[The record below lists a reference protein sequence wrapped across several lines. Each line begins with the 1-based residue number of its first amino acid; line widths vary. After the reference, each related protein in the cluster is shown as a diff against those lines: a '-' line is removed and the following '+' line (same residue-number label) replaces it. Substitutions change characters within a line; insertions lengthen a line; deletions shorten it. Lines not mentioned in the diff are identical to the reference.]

1 MKRCIICGNLGDDN
15 STVCEVC
22 GNPYMDLDDD
32 APDRM
37 EAGDDPV
44 TEPEP
49 DISEDWEPEQE
60 APVAEEVEAQ
70 DEISE
75 AEEIEEEPEQ
85 QAIAPKEEP
94 EQQTMAPEE
103 EPEQQAMAPEE
114 EPEQQA
120 MAPEEAPEQ
129 QAVPTLKAKQTVQT
143 ARPRTAGN
151 NGHRMKSGPQIYG
164 QMAGQGA
171 ADQMQPDG
179 MLRRT
184 MNGNDRPAN
193 HHPTAGVRR
202 PIAGQGRPMN
212 GGQGQPM
219 QGRPMNSQGQ
229 PMQGRPMNGQGQP
242 MQGRPMNSQGQPS
255 QGRPMNGQGQP
266 SQGRPMNSQG
276 QPMQGRPMNSQGQPM
291 MQNRPMSAPQYDMPS
306 MGFQNTKIREMS
318 KKSFQSPI
326 FLLVALL
333 QTVYLAGSIAAI
345 FMKQLNFS
353 QVMRLIT
360 GISMPTQ
367 ITGYMDQ
374 LLKLMAKLDT
384 GAVLAN
390 LAIRIPDVLMCLG
403 LWMIVFAARS
413 KKTEMPGVGFTFL
426 KIVVI
431 IGLIKSCVLMLAG
444 LVISVALVV
453 SAWVSG
459 VQTMIVAAVVTL
471 VIMIVL
477 TMFVVMYYFSYLAM
491 LRTFRTNTQKGESY
505 GAASGYVAVV
515 YILMGLFGIIG
526 LLSGIVNGE
535 ISGIV
540 GSAGRIG
547 WMLLMAFW
555 IFGYRSTLGE
565 IED

>member
-44 TEPEP
+44 MEP
-49 DISEDWEPEQE
+49 DIPEDWEPEPE

-75 AEEIEEEPEQ
+75 TEVIE
-85 QAIAPKEEP
+85 EEP
-94 EQQTMAPEE
+94 EQQTMATENA
-103 EPEQQAMAPEE
+103 PEQESMATEKAPEQE
-114 EPEQQA
+114 SR
-120 MAPEEAPEQ
+120 APEEAPEQ
-129 QAVPTLKAKQTVQT
+129 KAMALEEASEQEVVPASKAKQTVQA

-171 ADQMQPDG
+171 PDQMQPDG

-202 PIAGQGRPMN
+202 PVASQGRPAN
-212 GGQGQPM
+212 G
-219 QGRPMNSQGQ
+219 QGQ

-242 MQGRPMNSQGQPS
+242 MQGRPMNGQGQPMQGRPMNGAGQPM

-266 SQGRPMNSQG
+266 
-276 QPMQGRPMNSQGQPM
+276 MQGRPMNDQGQPM
-291 MQNRPMSAPQYDMPS
+291 MQNRPMSAPQYDTPS
-306 MGFQNTKIREMS
+306 MGFRNIKIREMS

-333 QTVYLAGSIAAI
+333 QTVYLAGSIVAI

-390 LAIRIPDVLMCLG
+390 LAIRIPDILMCLG

-413 KKTEMPGVGFTFL
+413 KKAEMPGVGFTFL

-505 GAASGYVAVV
+505 GTASGYVAVV

-555 IFGYRSTLGE
+555 IFGYRNTLGE

>member
-94 EQQTMAPEE
+94 EQGT
-103 EPEQQAMAPEE
+103 
-114 EPEQQA
+114 
-120 MAPEEAPEQ
+120 
-129 QAVPTLKAKQTVQT
+129 VPALKAKQTVQT

-212 GGQGQPM
+212 
-219 QGRPMNSQGQ
+219 SQGQ
-229 PMQGRPMNGQGQP
+229 PSQGRPMNGQGQP
-242 MQGRPMNSQGQPS
+242 MQGRPMN
-255 QGRPMNGQGQP
+255 GQGQP
-266 SQGRPMNSQG
+266 S
-276 QPMQGRPMNSQGQPM
+276 QGRPMNSQGQPM

-306 MGFQNTKIREMS
+306 MGFRNTKIREMS

-374 LLKLMAKLDT
+374 LLRLMAKLDT

-390 LAIRIPDVLMCLG
+390 LAIRIPDILMCLG
-403 LWMIVFAARS
+403 LWIIVFAARS
-413 KKTEMPGVGFTFL
+413 KKEEMPGVGFTFL

>member
-37 EAGDDPV
+37 ETGDDPV
-44 TEPEP
+44 TEPES
-49 DISEDWEPEQE
+49 DSSEDWEPEPE

-85 QAIAPKEEP
+85 QA
-94 EQQTMAPEE
+94 MAPEE
-103 EPEQQAMAPEE
+103 EPEQG
-114 EPEQQA
+114 
-120 MAPEEAPEQ
+120 
-129 QAVPTLKAKQTVQT
+129 AVPALKAKQTEQA

-171 ADQMQPDG
+171 PDQMQPDG

-219 QGRPMNSQGQ
+219 QGRPMNGQGQ

-242 MQGRPMNSQGQPS
+242 S
-255 QGRPMNGQGQP
+255 
-266 SQGRPMNSQG
+266 
-276 QPMQGRPMNSQGQPM
+276 QGRPMNSQGQPM

-306 MGFQNTKIREMS
+306 MGFRSTKIREMS

-390 LAIRIPDVLMCLG
+390 LAIRIPDILMCLG

-413 KKTEMPGVGFTFL
+413 KKAEMPGAGFTIL

-477 TMFVVMYYFSYLAM
+477 TMLVVMYYFSYLAM

-505 GAASGYVAVV
+505 GTASGYVAVV

>member
-75 AEEIEEEPEQ
+75 AEEIEEEPER

-94 EQQTMAPEE
+94 EQQAI
-103 EPEQQAMAPEE
+103 APEE

-171 ADQMQPDG
+171 PDQMQPDG

-202 PIAGQGRPMN
+202 PIASQGRPMN
-212 GGQGQPM
+212 GQGQP
-219 QGRPMNSQGQ
+219 S
-229 PMQGRPMNGQGQP
+229 QGRPMNGQGQP

-266 SQGRPMNSQG
+266 MQGRPMNSQG

-291 MQNRPMSAPQYDMPS
+291 LQNRPMSAPQYDMPS
-306 MGFQNTKIREMS
+306 MGFRNTKIREMS

-390 LAIRIPDVLMCLG
+390 LAIRIPDILMCLG

-477 TMFVVMYYFSYLAM
+477 TMLVVMYYFSYLAM

>member
-114 EPEQQA
+114 EPEQG
-120 MAPEEAPEQ
+120 
-129 QAVPTLKAKQTVQT
+129 AVPDLKAKQTVQT

-202 PIAGQGRPMN
+202 PIASQGRPMNGQGQPGQGRPMN
-212 GGQGQPM
+212 AQGQPS
-219 QGRPMNSQGQ
+219 QGRPMNGQGQ

-242 MQGRPMNSQGQPS
+242 MQGRPMNSQGQP
-255 QGRPMNGQGQP
+255 M
-266 SQGRPMNSQG
+266 QGRPMNSQG
-276 QPMQGRPMNSQGQPM
+276 QPMQGRSMNSQGQPM

-306 MGFQNTKIREMS
+306 MGFRNTKIQEMS

-390 LAIRIPDVLMCLG
+390 LAIRIPDILMCLG

-477 TMFVVMYYFSYLAM
+477 TMLVVMYYFSYLAM

>member
-94 EQQTMAPEE
+94 EQQAIAPEE
-103 EPEQQAMAPEE
+103 EPEQ
-114 EPEQQA
+114 
-120 MAPEEAPEQ
+120 
-129 QAVPTLKAKQTVQT
+129 QTVQT

-171 ADQMQPDG
+171 TDQMQPDG

-212 GGQGQPM
+212 G
-219 QGRPMNSQGQ
+219 
-229 PMQGRPMNGQGQP
+229 
-242 MQGRPMNSQGQPS
+242 
-255 QGRPMNGQGQP
+255 
-266 SQGRPMNSQG
+266 
-276 QPMQGRPMNSQGQPM
+276 QGQPM

-306 MGFQNTKIREMS
+306 MGFRNTKIREMS

-374 LLKLMAKLDT
+374 LLRLMAKLDT

-390 LAIRIPDVLMCLG
+390 LAIRIPDILMCLG
-403 LWMIVFAARS
+403 LWIIVFAARS
-413 KKTEMPGVGFTFL
+413 KKEEMPGVGFTFL

>member
-85 QAIAPKEEP
+85 QAIAPKEET

-114 EPEQQA
+114 EPEQGT
-120 MAPEEAPEQ
+120 
-129 QAVPTLKAKQTVQT
+129 VPALKAKQTVQT

-202 PIAGQGRPMN
+202 PIA
-212 GGQGQPM
+212 
-219 QGRPMNSQGQ
+219 
-229 PMQGRPMNGQGQP
+229 
-242 MQGRPMNSQGQPS
+242 S

-291 MQNRPMSAPQYDMPS
+291 QGRPMNSQGQPSQGRPMNSQGQPMQGRPMNSQGQPMQGRSMNSQGQPMMQNRPMSAPQYDMPS
-306 MGFQNTKIREMS
+306 MGFRNTKIQEMS

-390 LAIRIPDVLMCLG
+390 LAIRIPDILMCLG
-403 LWMIVFAARS
+403 LWIIVFAARS
-413 KKTEMPGVGFTFL
+413 KKEEMPGVGFTFL

>member
-44 TEPEP
+44 TEP
-49 DISEDWEPEQE
+49 DIPEDWEPEPE

-75 AEEIEEEPEQ
+75 AEEIEKEPEQ
-85 QAIAPKEEP
+85 QAIAPKEEPEQQAMAPEEEP

-114 EPEQQA
+114 EPEQG
-120 MAPEEAPEQ
+120 
-129 QAVPTLKAKQTVQT
+129 AVPALKAKQTVQT

-171 ADQMQPDG
+171 PDQMQPDG

-193 HHPTAGVRR
+193 HHPTAGVTR

-219 QGRPMNSQGQ
+219 QGRPMNGQGQ

-242 MQGRPMNSQGQPS
+242 MQGRPMNSQ
-255 QGRPMNGQGQP
+255 R
-266 SQGRPMNSQG
+266 
-276 QPMQGRPMNSQGQPM
+276 QPM
-291 MQNRPMSAPQYDMPS
+291 MQNRPMSAPQYDTPS

-390 LAIRIPDVLMCLG
+390 LTIRIPDILMCLG

-477 TMFVVMYYFSYLAM
+477 TMLVVMYYFSYLAM

>member
-44 TEPEP
+44 TEP
-49 DISEDWEPEQE
+49 DIPEDWEPEPE

-75 AEEIEEEPEQ
+75 AEEIE
-85 QAIAPKEEP
+85 K
-94 EQQTMAPEE
+94 
-103 EPEQQAMAPEE
+103 EPEQQAMAPEQQTMTPE
-114 EPEQQA
+114 IAPEQEA
-120 MAPEEAPEQ
+120 MAPEEASEQ
-129 QAVPTLKAKQTVQT
+129 QAMATEEAPEQEAVPASKAKQTVQA

-171 ADQMQPDG
+171 PDQMQPDG

-184 MNGNDRPAN
+184 MNGNDRPVN

-202 PIAGQGRPMN
+202 PIASQGRPVN
-212 GGQGQPM
+212 SQRQPM

-229 PMQGRPMNGQGQP
+229 PMQSRPMNGAGQPMQGRPMNGQGQP
-242 MQGRPMNSQGQPS
+242 M
-255 QGRPMNGQGQP
+255 
-266 SQGRPMNSQG
+266 QGRPMNSQG

-291 MQNRPMSAPQYDMPS
+291 MQNRPMSAPQYDTPS
-306 MGFQNTKIREMS
+306 MGFRNTKIREMS

-390 LAIRIPDVLMCLG
+390 LAIRIPDILMCLG

-477 TMFVVMYYFSYLAM
+477 TMLVVMYYFSYLAM

>member
-114 EPEQQA
+114 EPEQGT
-120 MAPEEAPEQ
+120 
-129 QAVPTLKAKQTVQT
+129 VPALKAKQTVQT
-143 ARPRTAGN
+143 ARSRTAGN

-202 PIAGQGRPMN
+202 PIASQGRPMN
-212 GGQGQPM
+212 GQGQPSQGRPMNGQGQPM

-242 MQGRPMNSQGQPS
+242 MQGRPMNSQGQP
-255 QGRPMNGQGQP
+255 
-266 SQGRPMNSQG
+266 
-276 QPMQGRPMNSQGQPM
+276 MQGRPMNSQGQLM
-291 MQNRPMSAPQYDMPS
+291 LQNRPMSAPQYDMPS
-306 MGFQNTKIREMS
+306 MGFRNTKIREMS

-384 GAVLAN
+384 GAALAN
-390 LAIRIPDVLMCLG
+390 LAIRIPDILMCLG

-477 TMFVVMYYFSYLAM
+477 TMLVVMYYFSYLAM

>member
-44 TEPEP
+44 MEP
-49 DISEDWEPEQE
+49 DIPEDWEPEPE

-75 AEEIEEEPEQ
+75 TEVIEEEPEQ
-85 QAIAPKEEP
+85 E
-94 EQQTMAPEE
+94 TMAPEKA
-103 EPEQQAMAPEE
+103 PEQE
-114 EPEQQA
+114 A
-120 MAPEEAPEQ
+120 MAPEEAPDQKAMALEEASEQ
-129 QAVPTLKAKQTVQT
+129 EVVPASQAKQTVQA

-171 ADQMQPDG
+171 PDQMQPDG

-202 PIAGQGRPMN
+202 PVASQGRPAN
-212 GGQGQPM
+212 GQGQPM
-219 QGRPMNSQGQ
+219 QGRPMNGQGQPIQGRPMNGAGQ

-242 MQGRPMNSQGQPS
+242 MQGRPMNG
-255 QGRPMNGQGQP
+255 
-266 SQGRPMNSQG
+266 
-276 QPMQGRPMNSQGQPM
+276 QGQPM
-291 MQNRPMSAPQYDMPS
+291 MQNRPMSASQYDTPS
-306 MGFQNTKIREMS
+306 MGFRNTKIREMS

-390 LAIRIPDVLMCLG
+390 LAIRIPDILMCLG

-413 KKTEMPGVGFTFL
+413 KKAVMPGVGFTFL

-505 GAASGYVAVV
+505 GTASGYVAVV

-540 GSAGRIG
+540 GSAGQIG

-555 IFGYRSTLGE
+555 IFGYRNTLGE

>member
-94 EQQTMAPEE
+94 EQQAIAPKEEPEQQTMAPEE
-103 EPEQQAMAPEE
+103 EPEQQAMVPEE
-114 EPEQQA
+114 EPEQG
-120 MAPEEAPEQ
+120 
-129 QAVPTLKAKQTVQT
+129 AVPALKAKQTVQT

-171 ADQMQPDG
+171 PDQMQQDG

-202 PIAGQGRPMN
+202 PIAGQS
-212 GGQGQPM
+212 
-219 QGRPMNSQGQ
+219 RPMNSQGQ

-242 MQGRPMNSQGQPS
+242 MQGRPMNGQGQPM
-255 QGRPMNGQGQP
+255 QGRPMNSQGQP
-266 SQGRPMNSQG
+266 MQGRPMNSQGQPMQGRPMNSQG

-306 MGFQNTKIREMS
+306 MGFRNTKIQEMS

-390 LAIRIPDVLMCLG
+390 LAIRIPDILMCLG

-453 SAWVSG
+453 SAWVS
-459 VQTMIVAAVVTL
+459 L

-477 TMFVVMYYFSYLAM
+477 TMLVVMYYFSYLAM

>member
-44 TEPEP
+44 TEPGP

-75 AEEIEEEPEQ
+75 AEEIEEEPER

-94 EQQTMAPEE
+94 EQQAI
-103 EPEQQAMAPEE
+103 APEE

-171 ADQMQPDG
+171 TDQMQPDG

-202 PIAGQGRPMN
+202 PIASQGRPMN
-212 GGQGQPM
+212 GQGQP
-219 QGRPMNSQGQ
+219 S
-229 PMQGRPMNGQGQP
+229 QGRPMNGQGQP
-242 MQGRPMNSQGQPS
+242 MQGRPMNSQGQP
-255 QGRPMNGQGQP
+255 ML
-266 SQGRPMNSQG
+266 
-276 QPMQGRPMNSQGQPM
+276 
-291 MQNRPMSAPQYDMPS
+291 QNRPMSAPQYDMPS
-306 MGFQNTKIREMS
+306 MGFRNTKIREMS

-374 LLKLMAKLDT
+374 LLRLMAKLDT

-390 LAIRIPDVLMCLG
+390 LAIRIPDILMCLG
-403 LWMIVFAARS
+403 LWIIVFAARS
-413 KKTEMPGVGFTFL
+413 KKEEMPGVGFTFL

>member
-114 EPEQQA
+114 EPEQGT
-120 MAPEEAPEQ
+120 
-129 QAVPTLKAKQTVQT
+129 VPALKAKQTVQT

-171 ADQMQPDG
+171 TDQMQPDG

-212 GGQGQPM
+212 GQGQPM
-219 QGRPMNSQGQ
+219 QGRLMNSQGQPSQGRPMNGQGQ

-242 MQGRPMNSQGQPS
+242 MQGRPMNGQGQPM

-266 SQGRPMNSQG
+266 S
-276 QPMQGRPMNSQGQPM
+276 QGRPMNSQGQPM

-306 MGFQNTKIREMS
+306 MGFRNTKIQEMS

-444 LVISVALVV
+444 LIISVALVV

-477 TMFVVMYYFSYLAM
+477 TMLVVMYYFSYLAM

>member
-85 QAIAPKEEP
+85 QA
-94 EQQTMAPEE
+94 MAPEE
-103 EPEQQAMAPEE
+103 EPEQGT
-114 EPEQQA
+114 
-120 MAPEEAPEQ
+120 
-129 QAVPTLKAKQTVQT
+129 VPALKAKQTVQT
-143 ARPRTAGN
+143 ARSRTAGN

-202 PIAGQGRPMN
+202 PIASQGRPMN
-212 GGQGQPM
+212 GQGQPSQGRPMNGQGQPM

-229 PMQGRPMNGQGQP
+229 PMQGRPMN
-242 MQGRPMNSQGQPS
+242 
-255 QGRPMNGQGQP
+255 
-266 SQGRPMNSQG
+266 SQG
-276 QPMQGRPMNSQGQPM
+276 QPML
-291 MQNRPMSAPQYDMPS
+291 QNRPMSAPQYDMPS
-306 MGFQNTKIREMS
+306 MGFRNTKIREMS

-390 LAIRIPDVLMCLG
+390 LAIRIPDILMCLG

-413 KKTEMPGVGFTFL
+413 KMTEMPGVGFTFL

-477 TMFVVMYYFSYLAM
+477 TMLVVMYYFSYLAM

-555 IFGYRSTLGE
+555 IFSYRSTLGE

>member
-49 DISEDWEPEQE
+49 DISEDWEPEPE

-85 QAIAPKEEP
+85 QTI
-94 EQQTMAPEE
+94 APEE
-103 EPEQQAMAPEE
+103 EPEQQAMASEE
-114 EPEQQA
+114 APEQQT

-129 QAVPTLKAKQTVQT
+129 GAVSALKANQTVQV

-171 ADQMQPDG
+171 PDQMQPDG

-202 PIAGQGRPMN
+202 PIAGQGRPTNGQGQPMQGRPMN
-212 GGQGQPM
+212 GQGQPSQGRPMNGAGQPMQGRPMNGQGQPM

-242 MQGRPMNSQGQPS
+242 M
-255 QGRPMNGQGQP
+255 
-266 SQGRPMNSQG
+266 
-276 QPMQGRPMNSQGQPM
+276 
-291 MQNRPMSAPQYDMPS
+291 MQNRPMSAPQYDTPS
-306 MGFQNTKIREMS
+306 MGFRNTKIREMS
-318 KKSFQSPI
+318 KKSFRSPI

-390 LAIRIPDVLMCLG
+390 LAIRIPDILMCVG

-477 TMFVVMYYFSYLAM
+477 TMLVVMYYFSYLAM

>member
-75 AEEIEEEPEQ
+75 AEEIEEEPER

-94 EQQTMAPEE
+94 EQQAI
-103 EPEQQAMAPEE
+103 APEE

-171 ADQMQPDG
+171 TDQMQPDG

-202 PIAGQGRPMN
+202 PIA
-212 GGQGQPM
+212 
-219 QGRPMNSQGQ
+219 
-229 PMQGRPMNGQGQP
+229 
-242 MQGRPMNSQGQPS
+242 S
-255 QGRPMNGQGQP
+255 QGRPMNC
-266 SQGRPMNSQG
+266 
-276 QPMQGRPMNSQGQPM
+276 QGQPM

-306 MGFQNTKIREMS
+306 MGFRNTKIREMS

-390 LAIRIPDVLMCLG
+390 LAIRIPDILMCLG

-477 TMFVVMYYFSYLAM
+477 TMFVVMYYFNYLAM

>member
-44 TEPEP
+44 TEP
-49 DISEDWEPEQE
+49 DIPEDWEPEPE

-75 AEEIEEEPEQ
+75 TEVIE
-85 QAIAPKEEP
+85 EEP
-94 EQQTMAPEE
+94 EQQTMATEKA
-103 EPEQQAMAPEE
+103 PEQESMATEKAPEQE
-114 EPEQQA
+114 SI
-120 MAPEEAPEQ
+120 APEEAPEQ
-129 QAVPTLKAKQTVQT
+129 ESMALEEASEQEVVPASKAKQTVQA

-171 ADQMQPDG
+171 PDQMQPDG

-242 MQGRPMNSQGQPS
+242 MQGRPT
-255 QGRPMNGQGQP
+255 NG
-266 SQGRPMNSQG
+266 QG
-276 QPMQGRPMNSQGQPM
+276 QPMQGRPMNGQGQPM
-291 MQNRPMSAPQYDMPS
+291 MQNRPMSAPQYDTPS
-306 MGFQNTKIREMS
+306 MGFRNTKIREMS

-390 LAIRIPDVLMCLG
+390 LAIRIPDILMCLG

-477 TMFVVMYYFSYLAM
+477 TMLVVMYYFSYLAM

>member
-94 EQQTMAPEE
+94 EQQ
-103 EPEQQAMAPEE
+103 
-114 EPEQQA
+114 A

-129 QAVPTLKAKQTVQT
+129 GAVPDLKAKQTVQT

-184 MNGNDRPAN
+184 MNSNDRPAN

-202 PIAGQGRPMN
+202 PIASQGRLMNGQGQPSQGRPMN
-212 GGQGQPM
+212 GQGQPS
-219 QGRPMNSQGQ
+219 QGRPMNGQGQ
-229 PMQGRPMNGQGQP
+229 LSQGRPMNGQGQP
-242 MQGRPMNSQGQPS
+242 MQGRPMNSQGQP
-255 QGRPMNGQGQP
+255 M
-266 SQGRPMNSQG
+266 QGRPMNSQG

-306 MGFQNTKIREMS
+306 MGFRNTKIQEMS

>member
-44 TEPEP
+44 TEP

-103 EPEQQAMAPEE
+103 EPEQQAMVPEE
-114 EPEQQA
+114 EPEQG
-120 MAPEEAPEQ
+120 
-129 QAVPTLKAKQTVQT
+129 AVPALKAKQTVQT

-171 ADQMQPDG
+171 PDQMQQDG

-202 PIAGQGRPMN
+202 PIAGQ
-212 GGQGQPM
+212 
-219 QGRPMNSQGQ
+219 S
-229 PMQGRPMNGQGQP
+229 
-242 MQGRPMNSQGQPS
+242 
-255 QGRPMNGQGQP
+255 
-266 SQGRPMNSQG
+266 RPMNSQG

-306 MGFQNTKIREMS
+306 MGFRNTKIQEMS

-374 LLKLMAKLDT
+374 LLKLNLSYQNHYMITFHLKLMAKLDT

-390 LAIRIPDVLMCLG
+390 LAIRIPDILMCLG

-477 TMFVVMYYFSYLAM
+477 TMLVVMYYFSYLAM

>member
-114 EPEQQA
+114 EPEQGT
-120 MAPEEAPEQ
+120 
-129 QAVPTLKAKQTVQT
+129 VPALKAKQTVQT

-171 ADQMQPDG
+171 TDQMQPDG

-212 GGQGQPM
+212 GQGQPM
-219 QGRPMNSQGQ
+219 QGRPMNSL
-229 PMQGRPMNGQGQP
+229 
-242 MQGRPMNSQGQPS
+242 GQPS
-255 QGRPMNGQGQP
+255 
-266 SQGRPMNSQG
+266 
-276 QPMQGRPMNSQGQPM
+276 QGRPMNSQGQPM

-306 MGFQNTKIREMS
+306 MGFRNTKIQEMS

-390 LAIRIPDVLMCLG
+390 LAIRIPDILMCLG

-477 TMFVVMYYFSYLAM
+477 TMLVVMYYFSYLAM

>member
-94 EQQTMAPEE
+94 EQQ
-103 EPEQQAMAPEE
+103 AMAPEE
-114 EPEQQA
+114 EPEQGT
-120 MAPEEAPEQ
+120 
-129 QAVPTLKAKQTVQT
+129 VPALKAKQTVQT

-202 PIAGQGRPMN
+202 PIA
-212 GGQGQPM
+212 
-219 QGRPMNSQGQ
+219 S
-229 PMQGRPMNGQGQP
+229 
-242 MQGRPMNSQGQPS
+242 QGRPMNSQGQPS
-255 QGRPMNGQGQP
+255 QGRPMNSQGQP
-266 SQGRPMNSQG
+266 MMQNRPMNSQGQLMQGRPMNSQG
-276 QPMQGRPMNSQGQPM
+276 QPMQGRSMNSQGQPM

-306 MGFQNTKIREMS
+306 MGFRNTKIREMS

-384 GAVLAN
+384 GAALAN
-390 LAIRIPDVLMCLG
+390 LAIRIPDILMCLG

-413 KKTEMPGVGFTFL
+413 KMTEMPGVGFTFL

-431 IGLIKSCVLMLAG
+431 IGLIKSYVLMLAG

-477 TMFVVMYYFSYLAM
+477 TMLVVMYYFSYLAM

>member
-75 AEEIEEEPEQ
+75 AEKI
-85 QAIAPKEEP
+85 
-94 EQQTMAPEE
+94 EE

-114 EPEQQA
+114 EPEQGT
-120 MAPEEAPEQ
+120 
-129 QAVPTLKAKQTVQT
+129 VPALKAKQTVQT

-202 PIAGQGRPMN
+202 PIA
-212 GGQGQPM
+212 
-219 QGRPMNSQGQ
+219 S
-229 PMQGRPMNGQGQP
+229 QGRPMNGQGQP
-242 MQGRPMNSQGQPS
+242 MQGRLMNSQGQPS
-255 QGRPMNGQGQP
+255 
-266 SQGRPMNSQG
+266 
-276 QPMQGRPMNSQGQPM
+276 QGRPMNSQGQPM

-306 MGFQNTKIREMS
+306 MGFRNTKIQEMS

-390 LAIRIPDVLMCLG
+390 LAIRIPDILMCLG

-444 LVISVALVV
+444 LIISVALVV

-477 TMFVVMYYFSYLAM
+477 TMLVVMYYFSYLAM

>member
-44 TEPEP
+44 TEP

-94 EQQTMAPEE
+94 EQQ
-103 EPEQQAMAPEE
+103 AMAPEE
-114 EPEQQA
+114 EPEQG
-120 MAPEEAPEQ
+120 
-129 QAVPTLKAKQTVQT
+129 AVPDLKAKQTVQT

-184 MNGNDRPAN
+184 MNSNDRPAN

-202 PIAGQGRPMN
+202 PIASQGRPMN
-212 GGQGQPM
+212 GQGQPSQGRPMNGQGQLSQGRPMNGQGQPM

-229 PMQGRPMNGQGQP
+229 PMQGRPMNSQGQP
-242 MQGRPMNSQGQPS
+242 MQGRSMNSQGQPS
-255 QGRPMNGQGQP
+255 
-266 SQGRPMNSQG
+266 
-276 QPMQGRPMNSQGQPM
+276 QGRPMNSQGQPM
-291 MQNRPMSAPQYDMPS
+291 MQNRPMSAPQYAMPS
-306 MGFQNTKIREMS
+306 MGFRNTKIQEMS

-390 LAIRIPDVLMCLG
+390 LAIRIPDILMCLG

-477 TMFVVMYYFSYLAM
+477 TMLVVMYYFSYLAM

>member
-44 TEPEP
+44 MEP
-49 DISEDWEPEQE
+49 DIPEDWEPEPE

-75 AEEIEEEPEQ
+75 TEVIEEEPEQ
-85 QAIAPKEEP
+85 QTIAPEIAP
-94 EQQTMAPEE
+94 EQE
-103 EPEQQAMAPEE
+103 
-114 EPEQQA
+114 A

-129 QAVPTLKAKQTVQT
+129 KAMAPEEAPEQKAMALEEASEQEVVPASKAKQTVQA

-171 ADQMQPDG
+171 PDQMQPDG

-202 PIAGQGRPMN
+202 PVASQGRPAN
-212 GGQGQPM
+212 G
-219 QGRPMNSQGQ
+219 QGQ

-242 MQGRPMNSQGQPS
+242 MQGRPMNGQGQPMQGRPMNGAGQPM

-266 SQGRPMNSQG
+266 
-276 QPMQGRPMNSQGQPM
+276 MQGRPMNDQGQPM
-291 MQNRPMSAPQYDMPS
+291 MQNRPMSAPQYDTPS
-306 MGFQNTKIREMS
+306 MGFRNTKIREMS

-333 QTVYLAGSIAAI
+333 QTVYLAGSIVAI

-390 LAIRIPDVLMCLG
+390 LAIRIPDILMCLG

-413 KKTEMPGVGFTFL
+413 KKAEMPGVGFTFL

-505 GAASGYVAVV
+505 GTASGYVAVV

-555 IFGYRSTLGE
+555 IFGYRNTLGE

>member
-44 TEPEP
+44 TEP
-49 DISEDWEPEQE
+49 DIPEDWEPEPE

-70 DEISE
+70 DEISA

-85 QAIAPKEEP
+85 QTI
-94 EQQTMAPEE
+94 APEE
-103 EPEQQAMAPEE
+103 EPEQQAMASEE
-114 EPEQQA
+114 APEQQT

-129 QAVPTLKAKQTVQT
+129 GAVSALKANQTVQV

-171 ADQMQPDG
+171 PDQMQPDG

-202 PIAGQGRPMN
+202 PIAGQGRPTNGQGQPMQGRPMN
-212 GGQGQPM
+212 GQGQPSQGRPMNGAGQPMQGRPMNGQGQPM

-242 MQGRPMNSQGQPS
+242 M
-255 QGRPMNGQGQP
+255 
-266 SQGRPMNSQG
+266 
-276 QPMQGRPMNSQGQPM
+276 
-291 MQNRPMSAPQYDMPS
+291 MQNRPMSAPQYDTPS
-306 MGFQNTKIREMS
+306 MGFRNTKIREMS
-318 KKSFQSPI
+318 KKSFRSPI

-390 LAIRIPDVLMCLG
+390 LAIRIPDILMCVG

-477 TMFVVMYYFSYLAM
+477 TMLVVMYYFSYLAM

>member
-44 TEPEP
+44 MEP
-49 DISEDWEPEQE
+49 DIPEDWEPEPE

-75 AEEIEEEPEQ
+75 TEVIEEEPEQ
-85 QAIAPKEEP
+85 QTIAPEKVP
-94 EQQTMAPEE
+94 EQE
-103 EPEQQAMAPEE
+103 
-114 EPEQQA
+114 A

-129 QAVPTLKAKQTVQT
+129 KAMALEEASEQEVVPASKAKQTVQA

-171 ADQMQPDG
+171 PDQMQPDG

-202 PIAGQGRPMN
+202 PVASQGRPAN
-212 GGQGQPM
+212 GQGQPM
-219 QGRPMNSQGQ
+219 QGRPMNGAGQ

-242 MQGRPMNSQGQPS
+242 MQGRPMND
-255 QGRPMNGQGQP
+255 
-266 SQGRPMNSQG
+266 
-276 QPMQGRPMNSQGQPM
+276 QGQPM
-291 MQNRPMSAPQYDMPS
+291 MQNRPMSAPQYDTPS
-306 MGFQNTKIREMS
+306 MGFRNIKIREMS

-333 QTVYLAGSIAAI
+333 QTVYLAGSIVAI

-390 LAIRIPDVLMCLG
+390 LAIRIPDILMCLG

-413 KKTEMPGVGFTFL
+413 KKAEMPGVGLTFL

-505 GAASGYVAVV
+505 GTASGYVAVV

-555 IFGYRSTLGE
+555 IFGYRNTLGE

>member
-114 EPEQQA
+114 EPEQG
-120 MAPEEAPEQ
+120 
-129 QAVPTLKAKQTVQT
+129 AVPDLKAKQTVQT

-202 PIAGQGRPMN
+202 PIASQGRPMNGQGQPGQGRPMN
-212 GGQGQPM
+212 AQGQPS
-219 QGRPMNSQGQ
+219 QGRPMNGQGQ

-242 MQGRPMNSQGQPS
+242 MQGRPMNSQGQP
-255 QGRPMNGQGQP
+255 M
-266 SQGRPMNSQG
+266 QGRPMNSQG
-276 QPMQGRPMNSQGQPM
+276 QPMQSRSMNSQGQPM

-306 MGFQNTKIREMS
+306 MGFRNTKIQEMS

-390 LAIRIPDVLMCLG
+390 LAIRIPDILMCLG

-477 TMFVVMYYFSYLAM
+477 TMLVVMYYFSYLAM
-491 LRTFRTNTQKGESY
+491 LHTFRTNTQKGESY

>member
-94 EQQTMAPEE
+94 EQQAMAPEE

-114 EPEQQA
+114 EPEQG
-120 MAPEEAPEQ
+120 
-129 QAVPTLKAKQTVQT
+129 AVPALKAKQTVQT

-171 ADQMQPDG
+171 PDQMQPDG

-202 PIAGQGRPMN
+202 PIASQGRPMN
-212 GGQGQPM
+212 GQGQPSQGRPMNSQGQPM

-242 MQGRPMNSQGQPS
+242 MQGRPMNSQGQP
-255 QGRPMNGQGQP
+255 M
-266 SQGRPMNSQG
+266 QGRPMNSQG
-276 QPMQGRPMNSQGQPM
+276 QPMQGRSMNSQGQPM

-306 MGFQNTKIREMS
+306 MGFRNTKIREMS

-390 LAIRIPDVLMCLG
+390 LAIRITDILMCLG

-444 LVISVALVV
+444 LIISVALVV

-477 TMFVVMYYFSYLAM
+477 TMLVVMYYFSYLAM

>member
-85 QAIAPKEEP
+85 QAIAPEEEP
-94 EQQTMAPEE
+94 EQQT
-103 EPEQQAMAPEE
+103 
-114 EPEQQA
+114 
-120 MAPEEAPEQ
+120 
-129 QAVPTLKAKQTVQT
+129 VQT
-143 ARPRTAGN
+143 ARSRTAGN

-202 PIAGQGRPMN
+202 PIASQGRPMN
-212 GGQGQPM
+212 GQGQPM

-242 MQGRPMNSQGQPS
+242 M
-255 QGRPMNGQGQP
+255 
-266 SQGRPMNSQG
+266 
-276 QPMQGRPMNSQGQPM
+276 

-306 MGFQNTKIREMS
+306 MGFRNTKIREMS

-390 LAIRIPDVLMCLG
+390 LAIRIPDILMCLG

-444 LVISVALVV
+444 LIISVALVV

-477 TMFVVMYYFSYLAM
+477 TMLVVMYYFSYLAM

-540 GSAGRIG
+540 GLAGRIG

>member
-44 TEPEP
+44 TEP
-49 DISEDWEPEQE
+49 DIPEDWEPEPE

-85 QAIAPKEEP
+85 QTI
-94 EQQTMAPEE
+94 APEE
-103 EPEQQAMAPEE
+103 EPEQQAMAPEKV
-114 EPEQQA
+114 PEQQA
-120 MAPEEAPEQ
+120 MAPEEASEQ
-129 QAVPTLKAKQTVQT
+129 QAMATEEAPEQEAVPASKAKQTVQA

-171 ADQMQPDG
+171 PDQMQPDG

-242 MQGRPMNSQGQPS
+242 MQGRPT
-255 QGRPMNGQGQP
+255 NG
-266 SQGRPMNSQG
+266 QG
-276 QPMQGRPMNSQGQPM
+276 QPMQGRPMNGQGQPM
-291 MQNRPMSAPQYDMPS
+291 MQNRPMSAPQYDTPS
-306 MGFQNTKIREMS
+306 MGFRNTKIREMS

-390 LAIRIPDVLMCLG
+390 LAIRIPDILMCLG

-477 TMFVVMYYFSYLAM
+477 TMLVVMYYFSYLAM

>member
-44 TEPEP
+44 TEP
-49 DISEDWEPEQE
+49 DIPEDWEPEPE
-60 APVAEEVEAQ
+60 APVAEEVDAQ

-85 QAIAPKEEP
+85 QTMAPKE
-94 EQQTMAPEE
+94 A
-103 EPEQQAMAPEE
+103 PEQQAMASEE
-114 EPEQQA
+114 APEQQA
-120 MAPEEAPEQ
+120 IAPEEAPEQ
-129 QAVPTLKAKQTVQT
+129 EAVPASKAKQTVQA

-171 ADQMQPDG
+171 PDQMQPDG

-202 PIAGQGRPMN
+202 PIASQGRPMN
-212 GGQGQPM
+212 GTGQPM
-219 QGRPMNSQGQ
+219 QSRPMNGAGQPMQDRPMNSQGQ

-242 MQGRPMNSQGQPS
+242 MQGRPMSG
-255 QGRPMNGQGQP
+255 
-266 SQGRPMNSQG
+266 QG
-276 QPMQGRPMNSQGQPM
+276 QPMQGRPMNGQGQPM

-306 MGFQNTKIREMS
+306 MGFRNTKIREMS
-318 KKSFQSPI
+318 KKSFRSPI

-333 QTVYLAGSIAAI
+333 QTVYLVGSIAAI

-353 QVMRLIT
+353 QVMRLIA

-384 GAVLAN
+384 GAVMAN
-390 LAIRIPDVLMCLG
+390 LAIRIPDILMCLG

-413 KKTEMPGVGFTFL
+413 KKAEMPGVGFTFL

-477 TMFVVMYYFSYLAM
+477 TMLVVMYYFSYLAM
-491 LRTFRTNTQKGESY
+491 LHTFRTNTQKGESY
-505 GAASGYVAVV
+505 GTASGYVAVV
-515 YILMGLFGIIG
+515 YIFMGLFGIIG

>member
-44 TEPEP
+44 MEP
-49 DISEDWEPEQE
+49 DIPEDWEPEPE

-75 AEEIEEEPEQ
+75 TEVIEEEPEQ
-85 QAIAPKEEP
+85 QTIAPEKAP
-94 EQQTMAPEE
+94 EQE
-103 EPEQQAMAPEE
+103 
-114 EPEQQA
+114 A

-129 QAVPTLKAKQTVQT
+129 KAMAPEEAPEQKAMALEEASEQEVVPASKAKQTVQA

-171 ADQMQPDG
+171 PDQMQPDG

-202 PIAGQGRPMN
+202 PVASQGRPAN
-212 GGQGQPM
+212 G
-219 QGRPMNSQGQ
+219 QGQ

-242 MQGRPMNSQGQPS
+242 MQGRPMNGQGQPMQGRPMNGAGQPM

-266 SQGRPMNSQG
+266 
-276 QPMQGRPMNSQGQPM
+276 MQGRPMNDQGQPM
-291 MQNRPMSAPQYDMPS
+291 MQNRPMSAPQYDTPS
-306 MGFQNTKIREMS
+306 MGFRNIKIREMS

-333 QTVYLAGSIAAI
+333 QTVYLAGSIVAI

-390 LAIRIPDVLMCLG
+390 LAIRIPDILMCLG

-413 KKTEMPGVGFTFL
+413 KKAEMPGVGFTFL

-505 GAASGYVAVV
+505 GTASGYVAVV

-555 IFGYRSTLGE
+555 IFGYRNTLGE

>member
-94 EQQTMAPEE
+94 EQQAIAPEE

-114 EPEQQA
+114 EPEQGT
-120 MAPEEAPEQ
+120 
-129 QAVPTLKAKQTVQT
+129 VPALKAKQTVQT
-143 ARPRTAGN
+143 ARSRTAGN

-202 PIAGQGRPMN
+202 PIASQGRPMN
-212 GGQGQPM
+212 GQGQPSQGRPMNGQGQPM

-242 MQGRPMNSQGQPS
+242 MQGRPMNSQGQPM
-255 QGRPMNGQGQP
+255 QGRPMNG
-266 SQGRPMNSQG
+266 
-276 QPMQGRPMNSQGQPM
+276 QGQPM

-306 MGFQNTKIREMS
+306 MGFRNTKIREMS

-390 LAIRIPDVLMCLG
+390 LAIRIPDILMCLG

-444 LVISVALVV
+444 LIISVALVV

-477 TMFVVMYYFSYLAM
+477 TMLVVMYYFSYLAM

>member
-85 QAIAPKEEP
+85 QAIAPKEET
-94 EQQTMAPEE
+94 EQ
-103 EPEQQAMAPEE
+103 
-114 EPEQQA
+114 
-120 MAPEEAPEQ
+120 
-129 QAVPTLKAKQTVQT
+129 QTVQT

-171 ADQMQPDG
+171 TDQMQPDG

-202 PIAGQGRPMN
+202 PIASQGRPMN
-212 GGQGQPM
+212 GQGQPM

-229 PMQGRPMNGQGQP
+229 PMQGRPM
-242 MQGRPMNSQGQPS
+242 S
-255 QGRPMNGQGQP
+255 
-266 SQGRPMNSQG
+266 SQG

-306 MGFQNTKIREMS
+306 IGFRNTKIREMS

-390 LAIRIPDVLMCLG
+390 LAIRIPDILMCLG

-477 TMFVVMYYFSYLAM
+477 TMLVVMYYFSYLAM

>member
-1 MKRCIICGNLGDDN
+1 MKRPSAGGK
-15 STVCEVC
+15 
-22 GNPYMDLDDD
+22 GNPW
-32 APDRM
+32 RCF
-37 EAGDDPV
+37 
-44 TEPEP
+44 
-49 DISEDWEPEQE
+49 
-60 APVAEEVEAQ
+60 
-70 DEISE
+70 
-75 AEEIEEEPEQ
+75 
-85 QAIAPKEEP
+85 
-94 EQQTMAPEE
+94 
-103 EPEQQAMAPEE
+103 
-114 EPEQQA
+114 
-120 MAPEEAPEQ
+120 
-129 QAVPTLKAKQTVQT
+129 
-143 ARPRTAGN
+143 ARWGVGTFLLSAAHTAGLY
-151 NGHRMKSGPQIYG
+151 GPWG
-164 QMAGQGA
+164 VAAVAAAGGRVQGA
-171 ADQMQPDG
+171 W
-179 MLRRT
+179 
-184 MNGNDRPAN
+184 
-193 HHPTAGVRR
+193 
-202 PIAGQGRPMN
+202 
-212 GGQGQPM
+212 
-219 QGRPMNSQGQ
+219 
-229 PMQGRPMNGQGQP
+229 
-242 MQGRPMNSQGQPS
+242 
-255 QGRPMNGQGQP
+255 
-266 SQGRPMNSQG
+266 
-276 QPMQGRPMNSQGQPM
+276 
-291 MQNRPMSAPQYDMPS
+291 
-306 MGFQNTKIREMS
+306 
-318 KKSFQSPI
+318 
-326 FLLVALL
+326 ALL
-333 QTVYLAGSIAAI
+333 GAVAGALVFFNFQTGLRFAASAVLAFAVNLAFCDTALYKRREYTPLLAAVSLFAVQTVYLAGSIVAI

-390 LAIRIPDVLMCLG
+390 LAIRIPDILMCLG

-413 KKTEMPGVGFTFL
+413 KKAEMPGVGFTFL

-505 GAASGYVAVV
+505 GTASGYVAVV

-555 IFGYRSTLGE
+555 IFGYRNTLGE

>member
-85 QAIAPKEEP
+85 QAMAPK
-94 EQQTMAPEE
+94 E

-114 EPEQQA
+114 EPEQGT
-120 MAPEEAPEQ
+120 
-129 QAVPTLKAKQTVQT
+129 VPALKAKQTVQT

-171 ADQMQPDG
+171 PDQMQPDG

-242 MQGRPMNSQGQPS
+242 MQGRPMN
-255 QGRPMNGQGQP
+255 GQGQP

-306 MGFQNTKIREMS
+306 MGFRNTKIQEMS

-390 LAIRIPDVLMCLG
+390 LAIRIPDILMCLG

-477 TMFVVMYYFSYLAM
+477 TMLVVMYYFSYLAM

>member
-44 TEPEP
+44 TELEP
-49 DISEDWEPEQE
+49 DISEDWEPEPE
-60 APVAEEVEAQ
+60 TPVAEEVEAQ

-85 QAIAPKEEP
+85 QTI
-94 EQQTMAPEE
+94 APEE
-103 EPEQQAMAPEE
+103 EPEQQAMAPEKA
-114 EPEQQA
+114 PEQQA
-120 MAPEEAPEQ
+120 MAPEEEPEQ
-129 QAVPTLKAKQTVQT
+129 KAVPASKAKQTVQA

-171 ADQMQPDG
+171 PDQMQPDG

-229 PMQGRPMNGQGQP
+229 PMQGRPMNGAGQPMQGRPVNGQGQP
-242 MQGRPMNSQGQPS
+242 MQGRPMNG
-255 QGRPMNGQGQP
+255 
-266 SQGRPMNSQG
+266 QG
-276 QPMQGRPMNSQGQPM
+276 QPMQGRPMNGQGQPM
-291 MQNRPMSAPQYDMPS
+291 MQNRPMSAPQYDMSS
-306 MGFQNTKIREMS
+306 MGFRNTKIREMS
-318 KKSFQSPI
+318 KKSFRSPI

-333 QTVYLAGSIAAI
+333 QTVYLVGSIAAI

-353 QVMRLIT
+353 QVMRLIA

-384 GAVLAN
+384 GAVMAN
-390 LAIRIPDVLMCLG
+390 LAIRIPDILMCLG

-413 KKTEMPGVGFTFL
+413 KKAEMPGVGFTFL

>member
-44 TEPEP
+44 MEP
-49 DISEDWEPEQE
+49 DIPEDWEPEPE

-75 AEEIEEEPEQ
+75 TEVIEEEPEQ
-85 QAIAPKEEP
+85 QTIAPEKAP
-94 EQQTMAPEE
+94 EQE
-103 EPEQQAMAPEE
+103 
-114 EPEQQA
+114 A

-129 QAVPTLKAKQTVQT
+129 KAMALEEASEQEVVPASKAKQTVQA

-171 ADQMQPDG
+171 PDQMQPDG

-202 PIAGQGRPMN
+202 PVASQGRPAN
-212 GGQGQPM
+212 G
-219 QGRPMNSQGQ
+219 QGQ

-242 MQGRPMNSQGQPS
+242 MQGRPMNGQGQPMQGRPMNGAGQPM

-266 SQGRPMNSQG
+266 
-276 QPMQGRPMNSQGQPM
+276 MQGRPMNGQGQPM
-291 MQNRPMSAPQYDMPS
+291 MQNRPMSAPQYDTPS
-306 MGFQNTKIREMS
+306 MGFRNIKIREMS

-333 QTVYLAGSIAAI
+333 QTVYLAGSIVAI

-390 LAIRIPDVLMCLG
+390 LAIRIPDILMCLG

-413 KKTEMPGVGFTFL
+413 KKAEMPGVGFTFL

-505 GAASGYVAVV
+505 GTASGYVAVV

-555 IFGYRSTLGE
+555 IFGYRNTLGE